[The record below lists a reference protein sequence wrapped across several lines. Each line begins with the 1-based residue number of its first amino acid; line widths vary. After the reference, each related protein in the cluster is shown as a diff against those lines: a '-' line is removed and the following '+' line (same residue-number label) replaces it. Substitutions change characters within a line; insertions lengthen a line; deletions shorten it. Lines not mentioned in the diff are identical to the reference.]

1 MDLFGPSMTTLEH
14 ALDIRAA
21 KQRVVASNL
30 ANIDTPGYIAQRID
44 FDAAMRNAEAT
55 GSVNPMVEESS
66 APGHSLDGNNVNL
79 EGELSELSR
88 NKLMYNVTA
97 QIMASK
103 LRQVAMIAEQEQ

>member
-14 ALDIRAA
+14 SLDVRVA
-21 KQRVVASNL
+21 KQRVIASNL
-30 ANIDTPGYIAQRID
+30 ANIDTPGYTAQRIH
-44 FDAAMRNAEAT
+44 FDAAMRDAEAT
-55 GSVNPMVEESS
+55 GSVDPEVEAST
-66 APGHSLDGNNVNL
+66 APARSLDGNNVSL
-79 EGELSELSR
+79 ESELSELSR